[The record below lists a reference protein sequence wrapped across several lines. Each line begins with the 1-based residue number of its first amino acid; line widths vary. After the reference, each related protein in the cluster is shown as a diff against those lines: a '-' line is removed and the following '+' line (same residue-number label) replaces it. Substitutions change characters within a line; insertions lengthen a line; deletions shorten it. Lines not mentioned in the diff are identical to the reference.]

1 MADVDFLMQTFGL
14 GLYRQKWLFAKGRTK
29 KSNGHTCVF
38 FFIFANFGSRTS
50 PANFGSRTSAREL
63 LCP

>member
-1 MADVDFLMQTFGL
+1 MPAMADVDFLMQTFGL

-38 FFIFANFGSRTS
+38 FFIFANFGL
-50 PANFGSRTSAREL
+50 ANFGSRTSAREL